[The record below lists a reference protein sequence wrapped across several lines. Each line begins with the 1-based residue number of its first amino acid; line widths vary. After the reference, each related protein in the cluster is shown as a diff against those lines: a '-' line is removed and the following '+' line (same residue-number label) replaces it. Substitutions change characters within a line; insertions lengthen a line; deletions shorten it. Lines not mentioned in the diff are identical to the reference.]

1 MCRGIYVS
9 DGTGTFRKLFPQSTG
24 PVLRIN
30 SGVRG
35 IEAALD
41 VDGPYVASD
50 DIQGIYRIAFAVQ
63 HQVGRVEN
71 QPKVVHSGVLNRPQQ
86 GDGSFLPR
94 LVEEHLAV
102 PLAVAGNLAHRL
114 N

>member
-1 MCRGIYVS
+1 MTDKTVSHAIGIYVSRNLCVGIYVS

-41 VDGPYVASD
+41 VDGPYIASD

-63 HQVGRVEN
+63 H
-71 QPKVVHSGVLNRPQQ
+71 
-86 GDGSFLPR
+86 
-94 LVEEHLAV
+94 
-102 PLAVAGNLAHRL
+102 
-114 N
+114 